1 MAYEDLLSP
10 DEEKSARKSFSTAL
24 DFSVENV
31 DNAAMSSTLQRLFCG
46 ARRTGM
52 TKQATWG
59 ARPWLRMLAGAMC
72 SGGSTSDWNVK
83 PSQKLAK
90 DLASNNQ
97 VAFAQ

>member
-1 MAYEDLLSP
+1 M
-10 DEEKSARKSFSTAL
+10 ST
-24 DFSVENV
+24 
-31 DNAAMSSTLQRLFCG
+31 TLQRLFCG

-59 ARPWLRMLAGAMC
+59 ARPLLRMLAGAMC
-72 SGGSTSDWNVK
+72 NGGSMSDWNVE